1 MKALRS
7 FLVLVHRYL
16 GIALSLVFLL
26 WFLSGFVI
34 LYTGG
39 MPEISEA
46 ERLRRLPTLDL
57 DQVEVSVAQ
66 AQAIAAT
73 GSLPILTTV
82 MGAPAYRFS
91 PSTTV
96 FADDGNLLAAEQVS
110 SQQIAADYLGVESQ
124 ALRRLG
130 TIEEIDQWTI
140 GLRSALPLEKFTA
153 DDGQGS
159 EIYVSRSRA
168 QVLLHTTSSDRLL
181 AWLGAIPHWFYIVPL
196 RRDAA
201 LWTDVVVWTASLGTA
216 MAIMGLVLLGWRLRW
231 RRLPNISAALADKGL
246 MRWHTLTGLLFGVFV
261 ITWAFSGLLSMEPY
275 RWNRQSGLELDFAS
289 YRGAEADAGQ
299 FENIF
304 SPQRLAELRLA
315 VGPWEIKELDFRS
328 WAGTAFLEVT
338 VSSPQSPWAH
348 DIVRLSPAD
357 NFPNLELMDSELLVS
372 RLVAAVRAELAGF
385 EILDQYDN
393 YYYGRESQSES
404 APPLPVLKARFNDPA
419 QTVFYIDLQTG
430 DPVYRSHR
438 WSRWERWL
446 YQGLHSL
453 DFSAFYRMRPLW
465 DLVMILLLAGGLA
478 VTVFGTVLGYRRLK
492 SMGSA

>member
-46 ERLRRLPTLDL
+46 ERLRRLPALDL
-57 DQVEVSVAQ
+57 DEVKVSVAQ

-73 GSLPILTTV
+73 DTLPILTTV

-96 FADDGNLLAAEQVS
+96 FANDGNLLVAEQVS
-110 SQQIAADYLGVESQ
+110 SQQIAADYLGIESQ

-130 TIEEIDQWTI
+130 TIEQVDQWTI
-140 GLRSALPLEKFTA
+140 GLRSALPLEKFIA

-168 QVLLHTTSSDRLL
+168 QVLLHTTFSDRLL

-231 RRLPNISAALADKGL
+231 RRLPNISAALTDKGL

-261 ITWAFSGLLSMEPY
+261 ITWTFSGLLSMEPY

-289 YRGAEADAGQ
+289 YRGAEADAEQ
-299 FENIF
+299 FEDIF
-304 SPQRLAELRLA
+304 SPQRLAELQLV
-315 VGPWEIKELDFRS
+315 VGPGETKELGFRS

-338 VSSPQSPWAH
+338 VSSPQSHWGH
-348 DIVRLSPAD
+348 DTVRLSPAD
-357 NFPNLELMDSELLVS
+357 NFTDLEFMDSELLVS

-385 EILDQYDN
+385 EILGQYDN
-393 YYYGRESQSES
+393 YYYGRESQSQP

-419 QTVFYIDLQTG
+419 QTVFYIDLKTG
-430 DPVYRSHR
+430 DPLYRSHR
-438 WSRWERWL
+438 WNRWERWL

-492 SMGSA
+492 GMGSA